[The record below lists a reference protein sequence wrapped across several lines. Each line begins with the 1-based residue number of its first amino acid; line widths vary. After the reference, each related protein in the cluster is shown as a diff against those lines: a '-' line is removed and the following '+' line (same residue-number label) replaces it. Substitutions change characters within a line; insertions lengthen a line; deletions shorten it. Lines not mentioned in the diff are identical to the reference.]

1 MVAKND
7 KAKKEKDGQA
17 LEEICENTRSIRRV
31 VNNIFDHLQE
41 YQKKHEDYDPDSIR
55 WEGLYDNDDMYSQA
69 A

>member
-1 MVAKND
+1 MVAKDNM
-7 KAKKEKDGQA
+7 AKKEKDVQA

-41 YQKKHEDYDPDSIR
+41 YQGKHEDYDPDSIR
-55 WEGLYDNDDMYSQA
+55 WEGLYDNDDMYSLA

>member
-1 MVAKND
+1 MTPKEDSPKN
-7 KAKKEKDGQA
+7 EKSQQV

-41 YQKKHEDYDPDSIR
+41 YQEKHEDYDPDSIS
-55 WEGLYDNDDMYSQA
+55 WHDLYDNNDMYSHA

>member
-31 VNNIFDHLQE
+31 VNKIFDHLQE
-41 YQKKHEDYDPDSIR
+41 YQEKHEDYDPDSIR
-55 WEGLYDNDDMYSQA
+55 WEGLYGNDDMYSQA